1 MRQLRSGF
9 LILLGQLCIGLSP
22 HKARVPPSFFLSILK
37 AAVVG
42 EYEEYVVRAAVTLA
56 V

>member
-9 LILLGQLCIGLSP
+9 LILLGQLSIWLRP
-22 HKARVPPSFFLSILK
+22 HKAHVRPSFFLSILK
-37 AAVVG
+37 AAAVG

-56 V
+56 L